1 MSPGLAAGTQ
11 APRRGH
17 FGDGGTSRAR
27 PRHGCHVPPTGTPP
41 RRRRGRRREAPRK
54 QWPTQ
59 DDFSLSP
66 GGAGLGGPGQLRAR
80 TQSAASPH
88 PARHGGPGGHR
99 GLVDGWWGRVS
110 GNWVPQGALCL
121 YPCHI
126 GQPGHHTKLIF
137 TSSCL
142 NGARILSRTWAVP
155 SLRSP
160 RSPRSPQHQGGR
172 LGARLQAARPSRSRP
187 GVGSSCILTPKPAT
201 TNPGRAENIQKSRS
215 RALGSQR
222 APAPRCSTA
231 PESPMGTTPAF
242 HRCRVKL
249 VRQQQ
254 GFRFEKVNL
263 FHFQDI
269 TAAGKPLNTACK

>member
-66 GGAGLGGPGQLRAR
+66 GGAGLGGAWSAQGSHPVCSKPPSCTPRGSWRAPG
-80 TQSAASPH
+80 TC
-88 PARHGGPGGHR
+88 G
-99 GLVDGWWGRVS
+99 WGRVS
-110 GNWVPQGALCL
+110 GNWVPQGAPRL

-160 RSPRSPQHQGGR
+160 RSPRSPQHPGGR
-172 LGARLQAARPSRSRP
+172 LGARLQAARPSCSRP